1 MTRAPCVQVPECV
14 VFEHELFSHAAWA
27 PFKQRVLEHVAEQAN
42 SLTQSAVVARADN
55 EAIGA
60 IGACLTS
67 LCTQVGALTTLF
79 GGLQRT
85 ADDMMTDVTDV
96 VRETMRETIRDAL
109 LRAAGA
115 VVEAPGGAAHAT
127 YERPERA
134 RSPPRPPAPPAQRPR
149 QGVKAYLDLGKV
161 ATVGRLHE
169 EYYVGD
175 SQTNGAPLKNMT
187 VRFALCAPV
196 GCINSCTA
204 RARRPR
210 SFPLG
215 SRRSVSRSC
224 VRWRAYT
231 HSLLPSIRQPP

>member
-1 MTRAPCVQVPECV
+1 LA
-14 VFEHELFSHAAWA
+14 LGAA
-27 PFKQRVLEHVAEQAN
+27 LE
-42 SLTQSAVVARADN
+42 SSAMYREAARRWD
-55 EAIGA
+55 GA
-60 IGACLTS
+60 VC
-67 LCTQVGALTTLF
+67 
-79 GGLQRT
+79 LQRT

-96 VRETMRETIRDAL
+96 VRETMRETIRDAF

-115 VVEAPGGAAHAT
+115 VGEAPGGAAHAT

-134 RSPPRPPAPPAQRPR
+134 RSPPRLPAPLAQRPR
-149 QGVKAYLDLGKV
+149 QGVNAYLALGKV

-196 GCINSCTA
+196 GCMNSCTA

-231 HSLLPSIRQPP
+231 HSLLPSIRRPL